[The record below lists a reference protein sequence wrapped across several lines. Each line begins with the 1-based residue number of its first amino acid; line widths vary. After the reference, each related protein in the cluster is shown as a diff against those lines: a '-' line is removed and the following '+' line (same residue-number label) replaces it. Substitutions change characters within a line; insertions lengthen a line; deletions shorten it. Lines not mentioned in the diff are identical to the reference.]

1 MKKRARLAPVRLET
15 DTPLSTVTEKFL
27 LKYLN
32 LTPNQVFVT
41 SVPLDMGYAWG
52 LPSLVDEEIAHELT
66 NEPFTPSW
74 PACLD
79 RRRSIIEQVCE
90 SDKLLSYPY
99 ESMDPFIQMLREA
112 STDPSVISIKITL
125 YRLASQSAS
134 C

>member
-1 MKKRARLAPVRLET
+1 MNTWKRILKKRARLAPVRLET

-66 NEPFTPSW
+66 MSPLLPLGQHVLIVVG
-74 PACLD
+74 P
-79 RRRSIIEQVCE
+79 
-90 SDKLLSYPY
+90 LLSKFVSLTNSSLTLMKAWIHLFKCYVRH
-99 ESMDPFIQMLREA
+99 LR
-112 STDPSVISIKITL
+112 IL
-125 YRLASQSAS
+125 Q
-134 C
+134 